1 MREDDADL
9 GGALHR
15 LRPVRK
21 WEMKSEMKE
30 ARFYFGCCAFEN
42 KSIYVFGGMNENL
55 VLQA

>member
-9 GGALHR
+9 GGAPHR

-55 VLQA
+55 VL